1 MMKGRPCTEHHHSII
16 RWVDEVPDSTNMEID
31 CNLTLLFHLWAY
43 NRTPLSPV
51 FSVNREGLK
60 VRLIPTQSARQTCK
74 RYLTMFEMESTML
87 NAYVKKILKC
97 WNHLSIKIFVN
108 KCLNV
113 RWRQFVDMP
122 PFRKWSNMSY
132 MSGLERGEVMR
143 GEVEEWPGIRGW
155 PQLSSGECQESMLE
169 CGTSCRVNWGGDTC
183 DTCDTC
189 DLHHTTTNTSTCHTL
204 HTQIR
209 H

>member
-1 MMKGRPCTEHHHSII
+1 MFNNVRNE
-16 RWVDEVPDSTNMEID
+16 E
-31 CNLTLLFHLWAY
+31 Y
-43 NRTPLSPV
+43 NTYTYIL
-51 FSVNREGLK
+51 
-60 VRLIPTQSARQTCK
+60 
-74 RYLTMFEMESTML
+74 
-87 NAYVKKILKC
+87 KILKC

-143 GEVEEWPGIRGW
+143 GEEEWPGIRRW
-155 PQLSSGECQESMLE
+155 PQQSSGECQESMLE

-183 DTCDTC
+183 DTWPVTLTLARGTVCIRRSDIRSLDC
-189 DLHHTTTNTSTCHTL
+189 ALHCTLWIRGRNSEWIYLLGLYNHVELIIQITSTHC
-204 HTQIR
+204 
-209 H
+209 